1 MSPDPPAIYHHQTL
15 RNAGGAHRG
24 PGAWPME
31 TRTMDIRKALVA
43 MLGAVLMAT
52 PGLAFAQEAQVYKG
66 MIVSHTEDKLVVRI
80 GAEEQTLTLT
90 PDTKITATAGAGVL
104 QREAGSPNDL
114 VRGLAIEF
122 RGLASDTGL
131 VAQSVTF
138 KKSDLK
144 TAQQISAGI
153 AQTEGGVAANKKA
166 IAEQEERLNNIGNL
180 VAAGRTKV
188 FFAVGSATIS
198 EQGKQDLQAIATQA
212 KGIKSGYRLAVVG
225 RADPTGD
232 AAANQRLSARRA
244 AAVKSYLVEN
254 CAVYPVQFVPSAAL
268 GENPVTQDPDPPKN
282 AGEARRVTVTIL
294 ISKANAP
301 AQ

>member
-1 MSPDPPAIYHHQTL
+1 MSPDPPPIYDHETL
-15 RNAGGAHRG
+15 RIAGGAHRG

-43 MLGAVLMAT
+43 MLGAVLMAA

-66 MIVSHTEDKLVVRI
+66 MIISHAEDKLVVRI

-138 KKSDLK
+138 KKSDLR

-180 VAAGRTKV
+180 VSAGRTKV
-188 FFAVGSATIS
+188 FFEVGKTTLSDK
-198 EQGKQDLQAIATQA
+198 GKQDLQALAEKVKT
-212 KGIKSGYRLAVVG
+212 IKTGYRLAVVG
-225 RADPTGD
+225 RADPTGN

-244 AAVKSYLVEN
+244 VVVKSYLIESAGVL
-254 CAVYPVQFVPSAAL
+254 PIQFVPSTAL
-268 GENPVTQDPDPPKN
+268 GENPVTQDPDPPAN
-282 AGEARRVTVTIL
+282 AAEARRVSVTIL
-294 ISKANAP
+294 VSKGSPDAK
-301 AQ
+301 

>member
-1 MSPDPPAIYHHQTL
+1 
-15 RNAGGAHRG
+15 
-24 PGAWPME
+24 ME
-31 TRTMDIRKALVA
+31 TRTMDIRKAVVA
-43 MLGAVLMAT
+43 MLGAVLMAA
-52 PGLAFAQEAQVYKG
+52 PGLVFAQEAQVYKG

-104 QREAGSPNDL
+104 QREAGSPTDL

-144 TAQQISAGI
+144 TAKQISAGI
-153 AQTEGGVAANKKA
+153 YETEGGVAANKKA
-166 IAEQEERLNNIGNL
+166 IAEQEERLNNVGNL

-188 FFAVGSATIS
+188 FFNVGSATLS

-254 CAVYPVQFVPSAAL
+254 CAVYPVQFVPSTAL

-282 AGEARRVTVTIL
+282 AAEARRVTVTIL